1 MPSFCYIC
9 QVNFRSPGGLT
20 KHMNSKHN
28 KNSTLVGMAEV
39 SQLHTFICHPS
50 LSDEYKS
57 ICNFSYKVLNTY
69 EPGDALLMAHSSEI
83 PFRRHHRMCLSQAA
97 TLGTPSVTGSNMN
110 GRTTTTYGFN
120 PRPMIFSAALTSG
133 EQPSKGIR
141 LTMTAVTESH
151 ERPQRS
157 YTSQLTR

>member
-9 QVNFRSPGGLT
+9 RVNFRSLGGLT

-28 KNSTLVGMAEV
+28 KNSTLAGMAEA
-39 SQLHTFICHPS
+39 SQLHTFIRHPT
-50 LSDEYKS
+50 LSGEYKL
-57 ICNFSYKVLNTY
+57 ICNFLYIVLNTY

-83 PFRRHHRMCLSQAA
+83 PFHRHHKMCLSQAA
-97 TLGTPSVTGSNMN
+97 TLGTPSVTGSNTN

-120 PRPMIFSAALTSG
+120 PRPMIFSVALTSG

-141 LTMTAVTESH
+141 LTMTVAMESH
-151 ERPQRS
+151 ERPRRS
-157 YTSQLTR
+157 YTSQLT